1 MASSTMCDNAT
12 FAEMKVIIETA
23 LAGRD
28 DSDIMLSL
36 QSVLYMGFDL
46 VSFVRIV
53 IASGLKA
60 GRTIKM
66 IKNEAAT
73 LAVIG
78 ALRGNNIENIKKK
91 TTIELVEF
99 LNKVVPVYGITKNPM
114 DKTSAT
120 LSRFA
125 VAYSIDVAKN
135 LQKFDG
141 KFTTV
146 NLPAEIEGY
155 PRFMCYASFGALI
168 PTSIRGY
175 KLIRPAYLYHQIKLD
190 RVLNSKI
197 KDYKPD
203 IAKVDKFLQIS
214 IDATFYPADKRVTA
228 LINLGLIDSDGNV
241 ADNYQD
247 PLRAAASKVMSLTS
261 FDY

>member
-12 FAEMKVIIETA
+12 FTEMKVIIEAA
-23 LAGRD
+23 LAGQD
-28 DSDIMLSL
+28 DSDILLSL

-46 VSFVRIV
+46 VSFVRTV

-60 GRTIKM
+60 DRTIKM
-66 IKNEAAT
+66 IKKEAAT

-91 TTIELVEF
+91 STIELVEF
-99 LNKVVPVYGITKNPM
+99 LNKVVPVYGIMKNPM

-135 LQKFDG
+135 LQKFDVP
-141 KFTTV
+141 TVV

-175 KLIRPAYLYHQIKLD
+175 KLIRSAYLYHQIKLD

-203 IAKVDKFLQIS
+203 ITKVDRFLQIS
-214 IDATFYPADKRVTA
+214 IEATFYPADKRVTA

-241 ADNYQD
+241 AEDYQD
-247 PLRAAASKVMSLTS
+247 PLRAAASKVMSLAS